1 MKRIFLFLSCSCIV
15 LGDPIQWTIA
25 SGGNGH
31 YYDVVSAPNGITWSA
46 ASAAATAMGGYLA
59 TITSDAENNFVFS
72 LAEDPAYDVIAPTN
86 PLRAIGP
93 WLGAY
98 RTGSGP
104 SDFAWV
110 TGELFSYT
118 NWASGEPSNSGGD
131 ENNIDYIGKCSS
143 TPCSIA
149 PTWNDYSS
157 TTPFYGGQ
165 LPVGYVVEFNTD
177 PVPEPGSMAVVVAAV
192 SAMWLRRRLSRRI
205 LFAGA
210 DLPISDS
217 QAAQR
222 PAGGEIGGGAGVLNP

>member
-1 MKRIFLFLSCSCIV
+1 MKRVFLFLAFATVV
-15 LGDPIQWTIA
+15 LGGPVQWTIP

-31 YYDVVSAPNGITWSA
+31 YYEVVPASGGITWDA
-46 ASAAATAMGGYLA
+46 ASAAANALGGYLA
-59 TITSDAENNFVFS
+59 TTTSVAENDFVFS
-72 LAEDPAYDVIAPTN
+72 LADDPAYDVIAPTN

-98 RTGSGP
+98 RTGP
-104 SDFAWV
+104 LASDFAWV
-110 TGELFSYT
+110 TGESFT
-118 NWASGEPSNSGGD
+118 FTDWANAEPSNTGGD

-177 PVPEPGSMAVVVAAV
+177 PVPEPGSMAFVFLGI
-192 SAMWLRRRLSRRI
+192 SAIGLRRRRQKHSR
-205 LFAGA
+205 
-210 DLPISDS
+210 
-217 QAAQR
+217 QR
-222 PAGGEIGGGAGVLNP
+222 QG